1 MSDRSASAQLERQI
15 RTRTKARLRQA
26 KAEGRLFEADIGPQT
41 AVASTKVARK
51 VERTV
56 EPDPQGAV
64 ARVRGDRE
72 ATRVVPLRDRG
83 APRQHDP
90 EAILAAIADPKL
102 RKRDGTANLSAI
114 AREFGCSPRTVR
126 NIRDKD
132 GNNRSI

>member
-1 MSDRSASAQLERQI
+1 MSYRSASAQLERQI

-90 EAILAAIADPKL
+90 EAILCHHRRPEAPEARRHGEPE
-102 RKRDGTANLSAI
+102 RDC
-114 AREFGCSPRTVR
+114 ARVR
-126 NIRDKD
+126 LFAED
-132 GNNRSI
+132 GPQHQGQRRE